1 MLDRNL
7 AAAANHLLGSAEWAA
22 ARLRAHAGKQ
32 ACLHIGSW
40 TLHLRVG
47 ANGLLEPGDRNATSE
62 VTLEIPPHLLG
73 RWLLERDAAARSVR
87 VTGDA
92 TFAEALSFVAANL
105 RWDFEEDLS
114 RLTGEIVAYRIGEGV
129 RALQRWRGRAGASIA
144 ANITEY
150 LTEERGV
157 LPTRLQAEGFL
168 QAVDEVR
175 DAVERLEKRLA
186 LLEQRRAS

>member
-1 MLDRNL
+1 
-7 AAAANHLLGSAEWAA
+7 
-22 ARLRAHAGKQ
+22 
-32 ACLHIGSW
+32 
-40 TLHLRVG
+40 
-47 ANGLLEPGDRNATSE
+47 
-62 VTLEIPPHLLG
+62 
-73 RWLLERDAAARSVR
+73 
-87 VTGDA
+87 
-92 TFAEALSFVAANL
+92 VAANL
-105 RWDFEEDLS
+105 HWDFEEDLS
-114 RLTGEIVAYRIGEGV
+114 RLTGDIVAYRIGEGV